1 MDEKEIVIN
10 WAFVA
15 DFLYHH
21 WVAGAGDDAGI
32 RTSWGWGVHNKEDH
46 SPELDTGGHILKVQQ
61 HSAADLNV
69 F

>member
-1 MDEKEIVIN
+1 MDEKGIVIN

-15 DFLYHH
+15 DFLYHP
-21 WVAGAGDDAGI
+21 WAAGAGDDAGI

-46 SPELDTGGHILKVQQ
+46 SPELDTGGHILWVQQ